1 MNVQLVSRTAVSTMM
16 RRRLLVALPLALLL
30 AAPASTAWAKDSV
43 KVSVSDATGSPLI
56 VNNGQA
62 VGTIQLFYTVTA
74 PEFTLGAFATFN
86 VDWITVLGGG
96 KATNYGSG
104 VTFSLQQDQQGGYVD
119 LSPSPGTFLL
129 TAAGQTGVSTV
140 TVFITTDKDGNP
152 PSDADGTELVGNL
165 KLDAGSSVGTVSNI
179 QVHIRLVHPS
189 PSQCLR
195 AYDFVT
201 DQDFSIGILSTTSLV
216 VPKNGAHKDQVVSSN
231 PGQFS
236 DNVLIANTCATDQSF
251 DLGIGLDPAFSPNG
265 ANAVFSFTEAGE
277 FDTSNYNVIH
287 SGAGSPHGQVLCL
300 QNVIVPAGTSFL
312 ATVHSKVA
320 DNLPKGSLPA
330 DGTFDFAATLF
341 QNVNS
346 GCTGAPHPLAAPNPA
361 TFTLPFTF

>member
-1 MNVQLVSRTAVSTMM
+1 MM
-16 RRRLLVALPLALLL
+16 MRRLLVVLPLALLL
-30 AAPASTAWAKDSV
+30 AAPGSAAAKDSV
-43 KVSVSDATGSPLI
+43 KATVANATGSPVI

-62 VGTIQLFYTVTA
+62 VGTIQLFYTVNA
-74 PEFTLGAFATFN
+74 PQFPLGAFATFDVN
-86 VDWITVLGGG
+86 WMTVLGGG
-96 KATNYGSG
+96 RATNYGSG
-104 VTFSLQQDQQGGYVD
+104 VTFDLQQDQQGGYVD
-119 LSPSPGTFLL
+119 LSPSPGSFLL
-129 TAAGQTGVSTV
+129 TAVGQTGVSTV

-165 KLDAGSSVGTVSNI
+165 KLDAGSSVSTVSNI

-201 DQDFSIGILSTTSLV
+201 DQDFSIGILSTTSLN

-251 DLGIGLDPAFSPNG
+251 DLGIGLDPGFSPNG
-265 ANAVFSFTEAGE
+265 ANAVFSFTEAGA
-277 FDTSNYNVIH
+277 FDTSNYNVIL
-287 SGAGSPHGQVLCL
+287 SGTGTPRGQVLCL
-300 QNVIVPAGTSFL
+300 QNVTVPAGSSFL

-341 QNVNS
+341 QNVNA
-346 GCTGAPHPLAAPNPA
+346 GCTGAPHPLASPNPA